1 MLITPTLT
9 GRKYAVFALIAVSLS
24 LAVTAGCLAAAE
36 LSLHWRYGMNL
47 WGYRGPSLGPKRPGE
62 ARIAVLGGS
71 TAWGYGVA
79 WDEAFPHYLAQELTV
94 RRRQRGR
101 EPVSVAN
108 LAFNNEGAHSFRYTL
123 RDYDYLNYDVALFYT
138 GYNDLGGPNLS
149 VFRHASPLFSATGV
163 LLLLP
168 STFREWASAL
178 RQGRHGDKTVFTP
191 HAAKRAAAAA
201 LETAGLVV
209 TSLERQVGTLSRDV
223 EDSHVA
229 PARDCADRWQ
239 HYCTG
244 LLAAVH
250 DALDRHRKV
259 LVVTQP
265 YLADSHVEQQRAV
278 AALLLS
284 RFPADPRI
292 VHVNLGRTV
301 DLRDPMLA
309 WDGMHLTAAGNRR
322 IADSLIEPA
331 LRVIGEQ

>member
-1 MLITPTLT
+1 MPTMPALT
-9 GRKYAVFALIAVSLS
+9 GRKYALFAVIAVFLS
-24 LAVTAGCLAAAE
+24 LAFTVGCLAAAE

-47 WGYRGPSLGPKRPGE
+47 WGYRGPSLGRKPAGE

-79 WDEAFPHYLAQELTV
+79 WNEAFPYYLAQELTA
-94 RRRQRGR
+94 RRSQQGRG
-101 EPVSVAN
+101 PVSIAN

-123 RDYDYLNYDVALFYT
+123 QDYEYLNYDVVLLYT

-149 VFRHASPLFSATGV
+149 VFRHASALFPSTGV

-168 STFREWASAL
+168 SIFREWAMAL
-178 RQGRHGDKTVFTP
+178 RQGRLGDKTVFKP
-191 HAAKRAAAAA
+191 HPAKRAAAAA

-209 TSLERQVGTLSRDV
+209 TSLERQLGTLSRNVDDPQIPP
-223 EDSHVA
+223 E
-229 PARDCADRWQ
+229 RDCPDRWQ
-239 HYCTG
+239 HYCTK
-244 LLAAVH
+244 LLAAVTY
-250 DALDRHRKV
+250 ALDRDKNL

-278 AALLLS
+278 AAMLRS

-301 DLRDPMLA
+301 DVRDPILA
-309 WDGMHLTAAGNRR
+309 FDGMHLTAAGNRR

-331 LRVIGEQ
+331 LRMIGEK